1 MESIEKYELM
11 AFSGASKEELQRIRN
26 EVDVDTHSILDVPAS
41 ITTIEELQWKLTAQL
56 AAGSTEAAR
65 QTVEQLVLL
74 HDSLAY
80 WWKWL
85 IVMTQDASPE
95 MMQDF
100 LHLPSDLCP
109 SFMQKACRDRMEQ
122 MNAQM
127 DELKKLYTAAQDEY
141 NRNA

>member
-74 HDSLAY
+74 HAPLAY

-109 SFMQKACRDRMEQ
+109 SYMQKACRDRMEQ
-122 MNAQM
+122 MNVQM
-127 DELKKLYTAAQDEY
+127 DELKELYTAAQDEY
-141 NRNA
+141 NRNV

>member
-74 HDSLAY
+74 HDPLAY

-100 LHLPSDLCP
+100 LHLSSDICP
-109 SFMQKACRDRMEQ
+109 SFMQKACRDRLEQ
-122 MNAQM
+122 MHTQM
-127 DELKKLYTAAQDEY
+127 DELQKLYTAAQDEY

>member
-1 MESIEKYELM
+1 MGSIEKYELM

-26 EVDVDTHSILDVPAS
+26 EVDVDTHSILDMPAS

-74 HDSLAY
+74 HAPLAY

-100 LHLPSDLCP
+100 LHLSPDTCP
-109 SFMQKACRDRMEQ
+109 PFMQMACRDRLEQ
-122 MNAQM
+122 IHTQM
-127 DELKKLYTAAQDEY
+127 DEIQKLYTAAKDEY